1 MVEVIYLKDFGTH
14 KKGDEIEMFEST
26 AKPMVKAG
34 VVKLK
39 KDKSK
44 TE

>member
-1 MVEVIYLKDFGTH
+1 MVEVVYIKDFGTH
-14 KKGDEIEMFEST
+14 KKGDETEMHEST

-39 KDKSK
+39 KESK
-44 TE
+44 KD